1 MKKSIILL
9 LLVFVSLLFVGCKDE
24 TGKTNF
30 ENDYPFFQ
38 EKDHVFVK
46 GEYDEVHHALTQDD
60 GVNIILFAYDPHF
73 AECPFCLEC
82 LPIINEVA
90 LEEDV
95 KKIIYFDVYQ
105 MRKERTDEYLT
116 LLNYLDDQVDD
127 LLTKNDQLEIIV
139 PDIYVVKAGM
149 ILGHHIATLSK
160 DGGGFYLNLT
170 ETQVDELKTI
180 YRDLF
185 KIGK

>member
-1 MKKSIILL
+1 MKKTTIILL
-9 LLVFVSLLFVGCKDE
+9 LIFVSLLFVGCKDE

-38 EKDHVFVK
+38 QKDHVFVK
-46 GEYDEVHHALTQDD
+46 GEYDEVYHALTKDE
-60 GVNIILFAYDPHF
+60 GVNIILFAYNPHF
-73 AECPFCLEC
+73 AECPFCLESI
-82 LPIINEVA
+82 PIINEVA
-90 LEEDV
+90 LGEKV

-116 LLNYLDDQVDD
+116 LLNYLDNQVDD

-139 PDIYVVKAGM
+139 PDIYVVKAGQ
-149 ILGHHIATLSK
+149 ILGHHLATLPK

-170 ETQVDELKTI
+170 EEQVGELKNI

-185 KIGK
+185 QLGK